1 MAKVVERPQEKTAL
15 RVASKPVSRLDGIEN
30 VTGAT
35 KFGADFSLP
44 GMLWGA
50 ILRSPYAHARI
61 RSIDYSKALEAPG
74 VVTVATAADFDDD
87 VVEPTSRPHNV
98 FAGETALYLGEA
110 VAAVAAV
117 TMEDAEAA
125 LELIEVDYEPLPH
138 VLDPLRAMEP
148 DSPVIRHG
156 DGGEIDRTE
165 MSFHS
170 SVASSA
176 EDLEESG
183 NVSSQVQFGRGD
195 IEEGFAEADVIKEGR
210 FTAAMVHQTYL
221 EPHAALA
228 HFTPAGD
235 MRMWVTSQGQFYVRD
250 TVARL
255 LKLPAHKVIVQG
267 TAIGGGF
274 GGKMT
279 LLAPI
284 PAILSKKARKPVKV
298 VWSRSEELVAANPAP
313 GSVIDVKIGAK
324 QDGTITALQGRVVMD
339 TGAYP
344 GSPMSTATMLLGS
357 CYVFPNMELE
367 GFEVLTNKVSVGA
380 YRAPGAPN
388 SAHAIEN
395 VMNWVAQEIGMDP
408 IDFRL
413 KNAIGEGDRWPNGQP
428 LPNVG
433 AVEVLEAMKDH
444 PVWGTPLAQGSN
456 GKPRGRGAAIGCWSG
471 GAGGSAATIKLE
483 ADGSFSVLV
492 GTINLTGNTT
502 SIAQV
507 AAEELRVP
515 LEYVSVHQGDT
526 NEAPFGPVAGG
537 SQVTYTMSLSAAA
550 AAQDVLRQMKSVAAQ
565 RLGADPDDIEF
576 DEGKMWAE
584 SDPDRYVTY
593 HRISDEAVGSA
604 NGPIIGT
611 GHGKPERGNPGFAGT
626 IADVEIDT
634 ETGLVTILNL
644 VGVQDAGFAINP
656 LSVKGQIQGGTIQG
670 VGYAL
675 LEEIVYD
682 EDGRVRNPGLLDYRL
697 PTAADVPDVDAVIVE
712 KHNPYGWKGT
722 RIVGE
727 PSIVPPGAAITSAIS
742 DALGIPLHNMPLT
755 PERIVMALRDAKANG
770 RSNGNP
776 AG

>member
-15 RVASKPVSRLDGIEN
+15 RIANQPVSRVDGVEN

-50 ILRSPYAHARI
+50 ILRSPHAHARI
-61 RSIDYSKALEAPG
+61 RNIDYSKALAAPG

-98 FAGETALYLGEA
+98 FAGDFALFLGEA

-117 TMEDAEAA
+117 TQEDAEAA
-125 LELIEVDYEPLPH
+125 LDLIEVDYEPLPH
-138 VLDPLRAMEP
+138 VIDPLESMDPGA
-148 DSPVIRHG
+148 PVIRHG

-176 EDLEESG
+176 EDLDESG
-183 NVSSQVQFGRGD
+183 NVSSQVQFSRGD
-195 IEEGFAEADVIKEGR
+195 LEAGFAEADVIKEGT
-210 FTAAMVHQTYL
+210 FKAAMVHQAYL

-228 HFTPAGD
+228 HYMPSGE
-235 MRMWVTSQGQFYVRD
+235 MRLWVTSQGQFYVRD

-255 LKLPAHKVIVQG
+255 LKLPTHKVIVQG

-284 PAILSKKARKPVKV
+284 PAILSKKARRPVKV
-298 VWSRSEELVAANPAP
+298 VWSRSEELTAANPAP
-313 GSVIDVKIGAK
+313 QSIIDVKIGAK
-324 QDGTITALQGRVVMD
+324 QDGTLTALQGRVIMD

-367 GFEVLTNKVSVGA
+367 GMEVLTNKVSVGA

-388 SAHAIEN
+388 SAHAVEN
-395 VMNWVAQEIGMDP
+395 VMNWVAQELGMDP
-408 IDFRL
+408 VDFRL
-413 KNAIGEGDRWPNGQP
+413 KNAITEGDRWPNGQP
-428 LPNVG
+428 LPDVG
-433 AVEVLEAMKDH
+433 ATEVLGAIKDH
-444 PVWGTPLAQGSN
+444 PVWGTPLAQGAN
-456 GKPRGRGAAIGCWSG
+456 GNPRGRGMAIGCWSG

-483 ADGSFSVLV
+483 ADGTFRVLV
-492 GTINLTGNTT
+492 GTINLTGSTT

-507 AAEELRVP
+507 AAEELRIP
-515 LEYVSVHQGDT
+515 LEFVSVSQGDT
-526 NEAPFGPVAGG
+526 NEAPYGPVAGG
-537 SQVTYTMSLSAAA
+537 SQVTYTMSLSTAKAAHA
-550 AAQDVLRQMKSVAAQ
+550 VLGQMKAVAAQ
-565 RLGADPDDIEF
+565 RLGVTADDVEF
-576 DEGKMWAE
+576 GDGKMWANG
-584 SDPDRYVTY
+584 DPDRYITY
-593 HRISDEAVGSA
+593 RRISNEAMGSE

-626 IADVEIDT
+626 IADVEVDT

-682 EDGRVRNPGLLDYRL
+682 DEGRVRNPGLLDYRL
-697 PTAADVPDVDAVIVE
+697 PTAADVPNVDAVIVE

-742 DALGIPLHNMPLT
+742 DALGIPLHDMPMT
-755 PERIVMALRDAKANG
+755 PERIVMALRAARTNG
-770 RSNGNP
+770 EPS
-776 AG
+776 A

>member
-15 RVASKPVSRLDGIEN
+15 RVANKPVTRIDGIEN
-30 VTGAT
+30 VTGAA

-50 ILRSPYAHARI
+50 ILRSPHAQARI
-61 RSIDYSKALEAPG
+61 KGIDYSKALEAPG
-74 VVTVATAADFDDD
+74 VVTVATAADFAED

-98 FAGETALYLGEA
+98 FAGDFALFLGEPI
-110 VAAVAAV
+110 AAVAAV
-117 TMEDAEAA
+117 TKEDADAA

-138 VLDPLRAMEP
+138 VLDPLEAMEP
-148 DSPVIRHG
+148 NSPVIRHG

-176 EDLEESG
+176 EDMDESG
-183 NVSSQVQFGRGD
+183 NISSQVQFSRGD
-195 IEEGFAEADVIKEGR
+195 LEEGFAEADVIKEGR
-210 FTAAMVHQTYL
+210 FTAAMVHQTYI

-228 HFTPAGD
+228 HYTPSGD
-235 MRMWVTSQGQFYVRD
+235 MKMWVTSQGQFYVRD

-284 PAILSKKARKPVKV
+284 PAILSKKARLPVKV

-313 GSVIDVKIGAK
+313 QSVIDVKVGAK
-324 QDGTITALQGRVVMD
+324 RDGTLTALQGRVVMD

-388 SAHAIEN
+388 AAHAVEN
-395 VMNWVAQEIGMDP
+395 VMSWVAQELGMDP
-408 IDFRL
+408 VDFRL
-413 KNAIGEGDRWPNGQP
+413 QNVIKEGDRWPNGQP
-428 LPNVG
+428 LPDVG
-433 AVEVLEAMKDH
+433 GVEVLEAIKEH
-444 PVWGTPLAQGSN
+444 AVWSTPLAQGSN
-456 GKPRGRGAAIGCWSG
+456 GKPRGRGVAIGCWSG

-483 ADGSFSVLV
+483 ADGSFSILV
-492 GTINLTGNTT
+492 GTINLTGSST

-507 AAEELRVP
+507 AAEELRIP
-515 LEYVSVHQGDT
+515 LEYVSVSQGDT
-526 NEAPFGPVAGG
+526 NEAPYGPVAGG
-537 SQVTYTMSLSAAA
+537 SQITYTMSLSTAA
-550 AAQDVLRQMKSVAAQ
+550 AAQEVLRQMKTVAAQ
-565 RLGADPDDIEF
+565 RLGADADEIEYDD
-576 DEGKMWAE
+576 GKMWANGN
-584 SDPDRYVTY
+584 PDRYVTY
-593 HRISDEAVGSA
+593 KRISDEAVGSA

-611 GHGKPERGNPGFAGT
+611 GHGKPARGSPGFAGT
-626 IADVEIDT
+626 IADVEVDT

-656 LSVKGQIQGGTIQG
+656 LSVKGQIQGGIIQG

-712 KHNPYGWKGT
+712 KHNPYGWHGT

-755 PERIVMALRDAKANG
+755 PERIVMALKDA
-770 RSNGNP
+770 RSNGEP
-776 AG
+776 SA